1 MKNPT
6 TTAHVQSPNFTPQP
20 RQARE
25 WRRQVIAANISPLFT
40 ANIHPTAVNQPWQ
53 QAPRERPGK
62 SSAGP
67 TPEATAR
74 QVATPANGQGGLN
87 QDKPSSVNGGHHV
100 RQYFSGN
107 QTPFK
112 S

>member
-1 MKNPT
+1 
-6 TTAHVQSPNFTPQP
+6 
-20 RQARE
+20 
-25 WRRQVIAANISPLFT
+25 VIGASIFSPLT
-40 ANIHPTAVNQPWQ
+40 AKIHPIPVNQPWQ
-53 QAPRERPGK
+53 QAPRERLRK

-112 S
+112 SQKI